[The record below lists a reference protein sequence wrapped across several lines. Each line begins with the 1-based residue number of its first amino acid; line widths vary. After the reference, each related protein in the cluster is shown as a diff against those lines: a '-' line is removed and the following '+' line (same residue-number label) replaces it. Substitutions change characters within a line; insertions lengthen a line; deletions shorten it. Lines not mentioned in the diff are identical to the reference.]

1 MKRLLFILGCWF
13 TVHAALAQDQPL
25 AITDDMLKNPEVAAD
40 FITGEAKIELKD
52 GKLTMPPHSSAI
64 LRAKEG

>member
-1 MKRLLFILGCWF
+1 MVIHNFNAEEQKQ
-13 TVHAALAQDQPL
+13 V

-64 LRAKEG
+64 LRTKES